1 MLRSFFLALV
11 AAICF
16 AVDAYA
22 VALNKS
28 TGLDHFANSIQSME
42 SPAMTTIMKIFTFIG
57 SPEVVLILFV
67 ISAFVLYKVLHHR
80 TEVVLFAAVMVGTV
94 VVNQVLKTLF
104 HRARPDIQQIV
115 TETGY
120 SFPSFHSMGSFALF
134 GVLTFLLWRHIKT
147 SAGRTMMIIG
157 GVLLTLLV
165 GISRIYL
172 GVHYVSDVVG
182 GYLASGFWLGCCIY
196 VFQRYQER
204 KFNTSNKTISVR

>member
-1 MLRSFFLALV
+1 MLRSLFWALA

-16 AVDAYA
+16 AIDAFA
-22 VALNKS
+22 VALKKS

-42 SPAMTTIMKIFTFIG
+42 SPAMTSIMKIFTFIG

-67 ISAFVLYKVLHHR
+67 ISAFVLYKMLHHR
-80 TEVVLFAAVMVGTV
+80 TELVLFAAVMVGTV
-94 VVNQVLKTLF
+94 VVNQVLKALF
-104 HRARPDIQQIV
+104 HRARPDVHQIV

-120 SFPSFHSMGSFALF
+120 SFPSFHSMGTFALF
-134 GVLTFLLWRHIKT
+134 GVLTFLLWRHMKT
-147 SAGRTMMIIG
+147 GTGRALMIVG
-157 GVLLTLLV
+157 GVVLTLLV

-196 VFQRYQER
+196 LFQRYQER
-204 KFNTSNKTISVR
+204 KYKSTKKAISVR